1 MAELFKELKGS
12 LNITLEYGQGYREM
26 QYDEKHPEL
35 CTEIYDFTKDAG
47 KEIFDYHLHKIIY
60 TLNDKQQIQSLKTIY
75 KNRNDG
81 TLKTLLD
88 TTNSYISTGK
98 EEEIVFQDFEDIIQ
112 VFFYV
117 QDDKID
123 ARLVAICIETNLGNI
138 KYIGNQD
145 NGQLIRDFDLD
156 TKENIVLGFGVNA
169 NQHYGVSS
177 IFCYIMNKNK
187 YGIIEYSG
195 LLQLR
200 AKVKKNNDFKAIT
213 NEKKAS
219 LTEKQ
224 KLLLNIVDLPDTAF
238 FPIAG
243 YLIAH

>member
-1 MAELFKELKGS
+1 MADLFGDLKKS

-26 QYDEKHPEL
+26 QYEEKHPEL
-35 CTEIYDFTKDAG
+35 CTEIYDFTKDIG
-47 KEIFDYHLHKIIY
+47 MGIFDYHLHKIVY
-60 TLNDKQQIQSLKTIY
+60 SLNDKQQIQSLKTIY

-88 TTNSYISTGK
+88 TTNSHINGEK
-98 EEEIVFQDFEDIIQ
+98 EEEIVFQDFEDIVQI
-112 VFFYV
+112 FFYV
-117 QDDKID
+117 QDDKIN

-145 NGQLIRDFDLD
+145 NGQLLRDFDLD

-177 IFCYIMNKNK
+177 MFCYIMNKNK

-200 AKVKKNNDFKAIT
+200 AKIKKDKDFKT
-213 NEKKAS
+213 KNDEKRAS
-219 LTEKQ
+219 LTDKQ
-224 KLLLNIVDLPDTAF
+224 NLLLNIADLPDTAF

-243 YLIAH
+243 YLMAH